1 MRAVFQFPASMTS
14 VVDAPRA
21 VSSDASPTR
30 PLCAVT
36 RASMPAARAGYGE
49 LIAWTVGE
57 LLEAFYRGGGKVR
70 RSGERPGDWELIRR
84 ACRRIS
90 GAAIPWRVPS
100 GNAQPMPQLIAA
112 LRARDQRLGLGDA
125 TEVQQVA

>member
-1 MRAVFQFPASMTS
+1 MRRFSHYFSKFVCAFFARAASRIAFM
-14 VVDAPRA
+14 R
-21 VSSDASPTR
+21 SSASSRDITQIG
-30 PLCAVT
+30 V
-36 RASMPAARAGYGE
+36 AARAGYGE

-84 ACRRIS
+84 ACRWIS

-100 GNAQPMPQLIAA
+100 GNVQPWAIMTLRFAA
-112 LRARDQRLGLGDA
+112 W
-125 TEVQQVA
+125 